1 MNGALDLAS
10 NTDWLVLLAQLA
22 AKATLVLLLTA
33 AAAALL
39 WRSSAAVRH
48 LVWCVGVACVV
59 CLPLLAVVLP
69 AWELPLLPARTVTAP
84 AVAAPITEAPVTAPA
99 SAALPVSPTRA
110 PDPSPESGSWLPLAL
125 AGVAGAGILVGMLWI
140 ALGFWGVSRIGRR
153 AERVRDPEWLR
164 TIHDAAEGLGLRR
177 PVLLLRSRG
186 AVMPA
191 TWGLLWP
198 SVVVPSAADGWSRE
212 RRHAVLAHELA
223 HVKRFDCLTQTLAQ
237 VACALFWWHPAVW
250 YAARRLRVE
259 RERACDDLVLRSG
272 TRPSDYASHL
282 LDIARSYRGGMR
294 MAAPAMVSMA
304 RPSHLESRLL
314 WVLDAARAR
323 NVPSKAATLLVAFA
337 GLLIVTPLAAMRPGE
352 RAAGDPSAQVTQAP
366 PAGAAIR
373 PTGAAVKGKGVEEKE
388 VDGSPK
394 RAPAVPVAAEAP
406 AAAAETAVAAAEARA
421 EAGPS
426 APRDTL
432 PREVS
437 AEDLIS
443 MRAVGVDARYID
455 DLRAAGYGG
464 LGPQQLISMRA
475 VGVSARYPSEMNAAG
490 LGRLTPDQLVS
501 LRSLGVTA
509 GYLAELRS
517 EGVTPRS
524 VNEASALAANRV
536 TGAYAAGWRAAGYPG
551 LSANQL
557 VSLRAL
563 GATPAWVRELADQGL
578 TGLSVE
584 ALKGLRALGVTAEYV
599 RGLKAAGMNGLDA
612 GTVSGLRAVG
622 VTGAYAR
629 ELAELGLT
637 GLSTR
642 DLASLK
648 ANGVTP
654 AWIRQMRAAGFAAR
668 TADQLIRLRVSG
680 LSDELLRSRGL

>member
-1 MNGALDLAS
+1 MNGALHLAS
-10 NTDWLVLLAQLA
+10 STDWLVLLAQLA
-22 AKATLVLLLTA
+22 AKATLILLLTA

-59 CLPLLAVVLP
+59 CLPLMAAVLP
-69 AWELPLLPARTVTAP
+69 AWELPLLPARSAAAVTTTAP
-84 AVAAPITEAPVTAPA
+84 IVDAPVAAPS
-99 SAALPVSPTRA
+99 SAALPRSPIVA
-110 PDPSPESGSWLPLAL
+110 PDPSPDRGSWLPLAV
-125 AGVAGAGILVGMLWI
+125 AGLAGAGMLVGVLWI

-314 WVLDAARAR
+314 WVLDAARVR

-352 RAAGDPSAQVTQAP
+352 RAAAEPAAFTTQAP
-366 PAGAAIR
+366 QSDADIQSPDAAGKR
-373 PTGAAVKGKGVEEKE
+373 KGLEEKE
-388 VDGSPK
+388 IGGSPK
-394 RAPAVPVAAEAP
+394 PAPALPTAAAAPVSPAASVAPAVSSP
-406 AAAAETAVAAAEARA
+406 AAS
-421 EAGPS
+421 PS

-455 DLRAAGYGG
+455 GLRAAGYSG
-464 LGPQQLISMRA
+464 LDPQQLISMRA
-475 VGVSARYPSEMNAAG
+475 VGVSARYASEMNTAG
-490 LGRLTPDQLVS
+490 LGRLTAEQLVS

-524 VNEASALAANRV
+524 VAEASALAANRV
-536 TGAYAAGWRAAGYPG
+536 TGAYAAGWRAAGYPN
-551 LSANQL
+551 LPANQL

-584 ALKGLRALGVTAEYV
+584 ALQGLRALGVTGAYV
-599 RGLKAAGMNGLDA
+599 QGLKSAGVDGLDA
-612 GTVSGLRAVG
+612 RTVSGLRALG

-629 ELAELGLT
+629 ELADLGLT
-637 GLSTR
+637 GLSTH